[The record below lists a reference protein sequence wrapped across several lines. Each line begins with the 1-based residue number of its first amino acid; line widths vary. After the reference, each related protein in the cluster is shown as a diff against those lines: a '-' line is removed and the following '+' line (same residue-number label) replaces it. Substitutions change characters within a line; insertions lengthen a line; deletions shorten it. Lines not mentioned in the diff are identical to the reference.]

1 MENKVRHA
9 SIHAAGIVITKDPL
23 TDTVPLYSDNKNKVV
38 STQYQMKE
46 LEDLGLLKMD
56 FLGLRNLT
64 NLQRTIDYIKED
76 LGEDIELSDIPL
88 NSKKVYEMLS
98 RGDTSGVFQME
109 SQGIRKILLKL
120 KPDRFEI

>member
-1 MENKVRHA
+1 M
-9 SIHAAGIVITKDPL
+9 
-23 TDTVPLYSDNKNKVV
+23 PLYCDTKNKVV

-76 LGEDIELSDIPL
+76 LGEEIRLEDIPL
-88 NSKKVYEMLS
+88 NSEKS
-98 RGDTSGVFQME
+98 
-109 SQGIRKILLKL
+109 I
-120 KPDRFEI
+120 